1 MEPRLAGR
9 LRSDVRARWEVPITS
24 AHPLVRP
31 APRSAMFFP
40 LVVLVAV
47 LPGLYALNS
56 WDLTPPG
63 PWWGLRGLAVLDGQ
77 VFDQVPAVAGIK
89 TMPEARAFRT
99 IAYQP
104 PLYAWLEAVG
114 LALSADRDPRAT
126 VLPSYVAGAL
136 VVVLVYL
143 HGRLW
148 RGPGLGLIAA
158 ALVGFNRNLLV
169 QMQQATPTTLG
180 LAGTLTAL
188 LCYGWHLRVSG
199 GDSPP
204 RLAWGG
210 AVFWTVLGGLALGL
224 SLMAIGFFGLVVV
237 PIVLLHQAYLRASA
251 PPGERER
258 SGGWWLAWR
267 TNPSL
272 AAGAGAL
279 GLALIVAAPWHL
291 RMIAAHGSDAVW
303 GLLAPFDPRFLTGP
317 GLLERLIGLAPA
329 TLPLGLFA
337 AVRMVRQALTDET
350 ENAEVVGEVFWGMWL
365 AVAALVPTL
374 WPSGPRPT
382 FGLFLLVPLSLL
394 AARAITDLANRRV
407 PVRTLTWL
415 APATAVSI
423 AWWHSANLR
432 GALGGLWHGR
442 ADSSTALGLHL
453 AFDLL
458 VAVVLITRLLDR
470 WARRRDDRQRR
481 VLGGFLATV
490 VAVTVGSGIREVWF
504 RHRETDD
511 LLMLRTMILRRDR
524 DRPFDL
530 LAVVSPDS
538 YRLNADGPAPGG
550 RLRFILRSAL
560 PRVPQR
566 DLATTDDLLGLPD
579 GQRLVILA
587 GTEQRLSYAVQ
598 SKLGLEA
605 IHPGR
610 SGILDAFATAEAFP
624 KLPKRRD

>member
-1 MEPRLAGR
+1 MEPRTAGR
-9 LRSDVRARWEVPITS
+9 LRGDVRVRWGGTIRPAR
-24 AHPLVRP
+24 PLVRA

-63 PWWGLRGLAVLDGQ
+63 PWWGLRGLVVLDGR
-77 VFDQVPAVAGIK
+77 VLDQVPAVSEIK
-89 TMPEARAFRT
+89 PALEARAFRT
-99 IAYQP
+99 VALQP

-188 LCYGWHLRVSG
+188 LCYGGHLRVSG
-199 GDSPP
+199 GESP
-204 RLAWGG
+204 RARAWGG
-210 AVFWTVLGGLALGL
+210 AGSWTILGGLALGL
-224 SLMAIGFFGLVVV
+224 SLMAVGLFGLACV
-237 PIVLLHQAYLRASA
+237 PVVLLHQAYLRAGA
-251 PPGERER
+251 PPGARGR
-258 SGGWWLAWR
+258 SGRRWLAWR
-267 TNPSL
+267 ANPSL
-272 AAGAGAL
+272 SAGAAAL
-279 GLALIVAAPWHL
+279 GLALALAAPWHV
-291 RMIAAHGSDAVW
+291 RMAAAQGPEVLGA
-303 GLLAPFDPRFLTGP
+303 LLAPFDPRRPDGP
-317 GLLERLIGLAPA
+317 GLLGRLIGLAPA

-337 AVRMVRQALTDET
+337 AVRMVRLALIDET
-350 ENAEVVGEVFWGMWL
+350 EGRAIVGGVFWVLWL
-365 AVAALVPTL
+365 AVAALVPTA
-374 WPSGPRPT
+374 WTSGPRPT

-394 AARAITDLANRRV
+394 AASAITDLANRSI

-423 AWWHSANLR
+423 AWWISANLR
-432 GALGGLWHGR
+432 GAVGGVLHGR
-442 ADSSTALGLHL
+442 ADATTALGLHL
-453 AFDLL
+453 ALDLL
-458 VAVVLITRLLDR
+458 VALVLITRGLGR

-481 VLGGFLATV
+481 VLGGFLAVV
-490 VAVTVGSGIREVWF
+490 VAVTAGSGIREVWF

-524 DRPFDL
+524 DRPFHL

-538 YRLNADGPAPGG
+538 DHLKSDGSSPGG

-560 PRVPQR
+560 PHLPQR
-566 DLATTDDLLGLPD
+566 DLTTTDELLSLPE

-587 GTEQRLSYAVQ
+587 GTEQRLPYAVQ
-598 SKLGLEA
+598 SRLGLEA

-610 SGILDAFATAEAFP
+610 SGILDAFATAHDSSRP
-624 KLPKRRD
+624 PRR